1 MPAAITL
8 ARAQIA
14 PPRPVPS
21 LAGATAPTGGTSLRE
36 ALDAAWALS
45 PAARSADSRRAQLQ
59 ARERAASS
67 WINGSPSALLAQRS
81 DRFNNNGGFSIDET
95 RALVSL
101 STNDERDCAEARDI
115 AKVHLDAIR
124 TKLAE
129 LQKLERTLSNFVQT
143 CTDQCLGGPAPKCTI
158 LKDLSSD
165 EAKNPGSTRCCG

>member
-1 MPAAITL
+1 MNNLQTSGQLTIGTMASRTGMNVSAIRYYEEVGL
-8 ARAQIA
+8 IPQ
-14 PPRPVPS
+14 
-21 LAGATAPTGGTSLRE
+21 
-36 ALDAAWALS
+36 
-45 PAARSADSRRAQLQ
+45 AARR
-59 ARERAASS
+59 
-67 WINGSPSALLAQRS
+67 PSGHRVYGQEVEEVLMLIRHCR
-81 DRFNNNGGFSIDET
+81 DLGFSIDET

-165 EAKNPGSTRCCG
+165 EAKNPGSTRCCC